1 MEAGLAARM
10 RRRRSTRWRRYE
22 TKRSLIFAKHL
33 KFLFLILT
41 GDVKSSYYDDGHGK
55 RSFGPFCVGY
65 VRRRISNN
73 SHKKNVLVQ
82 ILVNLKSFI
91 MR

>member
-1 MEAGLAARM
+1 VEAGLAARM

-41 GDVKSSYYDDGHGK
+41 GVVKSSYYDEK
-55 RSFGPFCVGY
+55 E
-65 VRRRISNN
+65 
-73 SHKKNVLVQ
+73 K
-82 ILVNLKSFI
+82 
-91 MR
+91 